1 MNSSDPRP
9 SQGED
14 EKTSGNDADLV
25 VEKDE
30 ASESESRRMW
40 RQAGQF
46 GFIGIEFGVATAIGF
61 FVGEWLD
68 GKLDTKPWLSL
79 IFALLGIAAASRD
92 LYSMVKRAQRE
103 DRS

>member
-1 MNSSDPRP
+1 L
-9 SQGED
+9 EVK
-14 EKTSGNDADLV
+14 E
-25 VEKDE
+25 E
-30 ASESESRRMW
+30 ASNESETRRMW

-79 IFALLGIAAASRD
+79 IFALFGIAAASRD

-103 DRS
+103 DRP